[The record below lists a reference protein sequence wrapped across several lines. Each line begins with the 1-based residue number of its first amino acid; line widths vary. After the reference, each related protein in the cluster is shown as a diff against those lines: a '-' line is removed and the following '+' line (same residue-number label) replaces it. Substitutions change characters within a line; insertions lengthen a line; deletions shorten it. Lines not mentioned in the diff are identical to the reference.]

1 MTGGIMARVLLVGY
15 IPELLLERERTL
27 RSAGY
32 EVTVG
37 PSLAIAAAAI
47 QQEFFDAAVLSFSVP
62 EEDRKQLAR
71 SLKEVQPK
79 AKILMTYFDSVKN
92 TELADALMPTTAS
105 AEELLRAVNHLLR
118 ERREERTG

>member
-1 MTGGIMARVLLVGY
+1 MTGGIMVRVLLVGY

-37 PSLAIAAAAI
+37 ASLATAAAAI
-47 QQEFFDAAVLSFSVP
+47 EQEFFDAAVLSFSVP

-71 SLKEVQPK
+71 ALKNVQPE
-79 AKILMTYFDSVKN
+79 AKILMTYFDSLKN

-105 AEELLRAVNHLLR
+105 AEELVRAVNHLLR
-118 ERREERTG
+118 ERKEERMG

>member
-1 MTGGIMARVLLVGY
+1 MARVLLVGY

-37 PSLAIAAAAI
+37 PSLATASAAI

-71 SLKEVQPK
+71 ALKNVQPE
-79 AKILMTYFDSVKN
+79 AKILMTYFDSLKN

-105 AEELLRAVNHLLR
+105 AEELVRAVNHLLR
-118 ERREERTG
+118 ERKEERTG

>member
-1 MTGGIMARVLLVGY
+1 MARVLLVGY

-37 PSLAIAAAAI
+37 PSLATAAAAI
-47 QQEFFDAAVLSFSVP
+47 QQEFFDAAVLDFSVP
-62 EEDRKQLAR
+62 EEDRNQLAR
-71 SLKEVQPK
+71 ALKNVQPE

-105 AEELLRAVNHLLR
+105 AEELVRAVNHLLR
-118 ERREERTG
+118 ERNEERMG